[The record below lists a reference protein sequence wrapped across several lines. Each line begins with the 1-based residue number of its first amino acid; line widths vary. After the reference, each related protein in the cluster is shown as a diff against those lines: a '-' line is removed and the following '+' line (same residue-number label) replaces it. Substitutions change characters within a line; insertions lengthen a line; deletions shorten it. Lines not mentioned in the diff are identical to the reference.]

1 MAALGQS
8 RLPVVMPHYPHM
20 MREDTAIWTKFL
32 QTTKTKIK
40 EVWYDVHCGQA
51 VVPNVG
57 ATDIERRVSAG
68 VTRKRID
75 VVAAV
80 GGGVWVIE
88 IKPYANMFA
97 LGQIR
102 TYVRLLSKEY
112 ALPGEAV
119 PVIICNNVD
128 PDILEDID
136 DFGILV
142 ITVS

>member
-1 MAALGQS
+1 
-8 RLPVVMPHYPHM
+8 MPHYPHM
-20 MREDTAIWTKFL
+20 MREDTVIWTKFL

-51 VVPNVG
+51 VVLG
-57 ATDIERRVSAG
+57 MDSTDRERRVAAG

-97 LGQIR
+97 LGQIM
-102 TYVRLLSKEY
+102 TYVRLLKKEY
-112 ALPGEAV
+112 SLPGEAL

-128 PDILEDID
+128 PDILDEID
-136 DFGILV
+136 DFGIFV
-142 ITVS
+142 ITVG